1 MSTTHPSDLELF
13 EYVEGELDEP
23 SAARIQLHVDGCP
36 ICAAAI
42 AESGRG
48 RDALR
53 ASPVLELPDSARQ
66 TLRDQLGEQ
75 EPAPERPRRWSPGRL
90 AAILAPIAA
99 VAVAAV
105 VAVVVVTGNDD
116 KAQKANPEAAL
127 ATAAGAA
134 TAPSADAS
142 VAGTTAAAE
151 TAAADSSSAIEST
164 VAPILVRKVSG
175 PADEVVALLRKAG
188 LTAATTQD
196 GITVTDSDATTVDR
210 VLDGRQKGSVAVFVV
225 PSAP

>member
-13 EYVEGELDEP
+13 EYVEGELDGP

-90 AAILAPIAA
+90 AAFVAPIAA

-116 KAQKANPEAAL
+116 KAQKVQPGGC
-127 ATAAGAA
+127 AG
-134 TAPSADAS
+134 DRCGRGN
-142 VAGTTAAAE
+142 GTFCRCVRRGN
-151 TAAADSSSAIEST
+151 DSCCGDGGRGQ
-164 VAPILVRKVSG
+164 LVRH
-175 PADEVVALLRKAG
+175 R
-188 LTAATTQD
+188 
-196 GITVTDSDATTVDR
+196 VDR
-210 VLDGRQKGSVAVFVV
+210 GTRPRPEGLG
-225 PSAP
+225 PSG